1 MVCRQ
6 LHEIDLEMYTR
17 WLHNEIDIFES
28 YKEATTL
35 LELALWKAAIDR
47 FPKNK
52 KARIDK
58 QHSYSYREQCR
69 INCGAEIV
77 LPNVLPFLWRSL
89 DSPGAKRSFR
99 YSSFIREEIW

>member
-1 MVCRQ
+1 
-6 LHEIDLEMYTR
+6 MY
-17 WLHNEIDIFES
+17 NEIDIFES

-77 LPNVLPFLWRSL
+77 LPNVLPFLWRSV
-89 DSPGAKRSFR
+89 DGPGIKRCFR
-99 YSSFIREEIW
+99 YSLFISEEIW